1 MDNPATARRNHG
13 DFGLGILGGKMT
25 VTVNSIKEQIFE
37 YGLIDA
43 DWENDELGTV
53 HQIQAQ
59 AEFILS
65 EKLTDGEITYS
76 ETKQLMQN
84 LLAEY
89 GYDYPILTTADIYR
103 EAV

>member
-1 MDNPATARRNHG
+1 MQPTE
-13 DFGLGILGGKMT
+13 IT
-25 VTVNSIKEQIFE
+25 VTWIKEQIFE
-37 YGLIDA
+37 YGLLDV
-43 DWENDELGTV
+43 DWENDELGTI
-53 HQIQAQ
+53 HQVQAQ

-65 EKLTDGEITYS
+65 EALTNGEITYS
-76 ETKQLMQN
+76 ETKQMMKN

>member
-1 MDNPATARRNHG
+1 
-13 DFGLGILGGKMT
+13 MT
-25 VTVNSIKEQIFE
+25 VTISSIKEQIFE
-37 YGLIDA
+37 YGLVDA

-59 AEFILS
+59 AEFIMS
-65 EKLTDGEITYS
+65 EKLTNGEITYS
-76 ETKQLMQN
+76 ESKKLMQD

-89 GYDYPILTTADIYR
+89 GYDYPIKTTADIYR

>member
-1 MDNPATARRNHG
+1 MP
-13 DFGLGILGGKMT
+13 IT
-25 VTVNSIKEQIFE
+25 VSWIKEHIFE
-37 YGLIDA
+37 SGSIDI
-43 DWENDELGTV
+43 DWENDELGTM

-76 ETKQLMQN
+76 ETKQMMKN